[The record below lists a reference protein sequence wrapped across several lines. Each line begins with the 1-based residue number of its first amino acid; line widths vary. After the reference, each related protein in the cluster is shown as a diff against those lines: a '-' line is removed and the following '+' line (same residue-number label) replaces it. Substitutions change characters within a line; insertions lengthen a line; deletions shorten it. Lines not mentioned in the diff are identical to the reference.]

1 VLEVLGSDALRVSIA
16 DRVAKTS
23 ATLPPEVVP
32 DLIAAALAQR
42 NIDKAIQLL
51 EDKKNDGVL
60 GADDTFLLAYLYCMN
75 GNVDKA
81 ESFVAANAAA
91 IKNNSFAGWVWDK
104 LRSDFGFH
112 PPAN

>member
-1 VLEVLGSDALRVSIA
+1 M
-16 DRVAKTS
+16 
-23 ATLPPEVVP
+23 
-32 DLIAAALAQR
+32 
-42 NIDKAIQLL
+42 
-51 EDKKNDGVL
+51 EDKKNGGVL
-60 GADDTFLLAYLYCMN
+60 GADDTFLLAYLYCLN
-75 GNVDKA
+75 GSVDKA